1 MKINA
6 SSVAMTSS
14 RSYQEST
21 AVQTSS
27 IIFKGKNS
35 PWSAK
40 NSGNSKNKTGK
51 GSAADESS
59 GSGRNK
65 KALSTPTRMLLDQLK
80 QEERFQ
86 DNQSQTVFG
95 NGLGARQ
102 VGQREEFA
110 DSKESL
116 EIEALRKLL
125 EALRRMREGF
135 RDGKWSPDSVQKL
148 KGLRDNSGQLP
159 AAGRT
164 PWSVQNPL
172 VRPGTTSIQ
181 GLSAG
186 IWTRQTVVSSFRSET
201 EMTAFSTTGVVQTA
215 DGRSI
220 GFNVQV
226 EMSRS
231 FLEANEY
238 ITEDTIR
245 IMSDPLVINLDTN
258 VASVTDQKFLF
269 DLDADGILD
278 EISFAGEGSGFLA
291 LDKNGDG
298 KINDGTE
305 LFGTRSGNGFADLAV
320 YDEDGNGWIDEND
333 SIFDKLMVWTKD
345 ATGHDKLVSI
355 GKAGVGAIYLGSA
368 STDFTLRGEENG
380 AVNGQ
385 IRRSGVYLKESGE
398 AGTIQHVDL
407 AL

>member
-27 IIFKGKNS
+27 IIFKGKGS
-35 PWSAK
+35 LGSA
-40 NSGNSKNKTGK
+40 GTSKNKIGK
-51 GSAADESS
+51 DKSN
-59 GSGRNK
+59 R
-65 KALSTPTRMLLDQLK
+65 ALSTPTQRLLDQLK
-80 QEERFQ
+80 QEER
-86 DNQSQTVFG
+86 DRQSQTMFG
-95 NGLGARQ
+95 NGLGTRQ
-102 VGQREEFA
+102 VGQREDLTE
-110 DSKESL
+110 SKESL

-135 RDGKWSPDSVQKL
+135 RDGKWSLDSVQKL
-148 KGLRDNSGQLP
+148 DGLKDTSGQLSTI
-159 AAGRT
+159 GRT

-172 VRPGTTSIQ
+172 VRPGSSSAQ

-269 DLDADGILD
+269 DLDADGVLD
-278 EISFAGEGSGFLA
+278 EISFAGQGSGFLA

-305 LFGTRSGNGFADLAV
+305 LFGTRSGNGFADLAA

-333 SIFDKLMVWTKD
+333 SVFDKLMVWTKD
-345 ATGHDKLVSI
+345 ANGKDKLISI
-355 GKAGVGAIYLGSA
+355 GKAGVGAIYLGNA
-368 STDFTLRGEENG
+368 STDFTLRGEESR

-385 IRRSGVYLKESGE
+385 IRRTGVYLKESGE